1 MAKCQ
6 LGTLPSWCFKFQNWE
21 LDLYV
26 QLYCG
31 NLKKCDD
38 LASSQFGDL
47 PNLPNVVGYRF
58 GNLPFSIPV
67 VIKSSCRFDNLIYLE
82 VKVVNLALFTFT
94 TLYPSYLRLMRNH
107 RSLFCS
113 QTESYQFGNFH
124 LPLEIG
130 KLSKWQLAGNPT
142 LFGKL
147 PFFPPTK
154 TIIFIA
160 AQRQKETNMNFM
172 NNTAPIIIIG
182 IDHGYGNIKTAHCCF
197 KTGVAAYDKE
207 PTFKSNLL
215 IYEGKYYLIGEEHKE
230 FISDK
235 MTDGDYYILT
245 LAAVARELN
254 IRRLTSARV
263 HLAAGLPLTWVSE
276 QKDSFKAY
284 LLQNESADFNFK
296 GVDYHVDFVGAD
308 IFPQGFSAVADRLR
322 EFKGINMLCDI
333 GNGTMN
339 VMYINECR
347 PLAKKCFTEKY
358 GTNQCMLAVREN
370 LMKQFGVSVDESVL
384 ERVIRHGTADISERY
399 LTAIRETAAEYAAGI
414 FRRLREH
421 EYDPEL
427 MRLYVVGGGSCIL
440 KNFGDYNKDRVI
452 INDDICA
459 TAKGYE
465 LLAEQKLHKKGGIV

>member
-1 MAKCQ
+1 MVKMN
-6 LGTLPSWCFKFQNWE
+6 TYQNYHRKVPVWHFADRSE
-21 LDLYV
+21 
-26 QLYCG
+26 
-31 NLKKCDD
+31 K
-38 LASSQFGDL
+38 SQ
-47 PNLPNVVGYRF
+47 
-58 GNLPFSIPV
+58 I
-67 VIKSSCRFDNLIYLE
+67 E
-82 VKVVNLALFTFT
+82 LFTQND
-94 TLYPSYLRLMRNH
+94 PI
-107 RSLFCS
+107 FC
-113 QTESYQFGNFH
+113 
-124 LPLEIG
+124 
-130 KLSKWQLAGNPT
+130 
-142 LFGKL
+142 
-147 PFFPPTK
+147 
-154 TIIFIA
+154 IA
-160 AQRQKETNMNFM
+160 ALRQKGNTMNFM
-172 NNTAPIIIIG
+172 NNNTNPIIIS

-197 KTGVAAYDKE
+197 KTGAAAYDKE

-215 IYEGKYYLIGEEHKE
+215 VYEGKYYLIGEEHKE

-235 MTDGDYYILT
+235 MTDNDYYILT

-254 IRRLTSARV
+254 IRRLTSAHV

-276 QKDSFKAY
+276 QKDSFRAY
-284 LLQNESADFNFK
+284 LLQNESVDFTFR
-296 GVDYHVDFVGAD
+296 GVEYHVEFAGTD

-370 LMKQFGVSVDESVL
+370 LMKQFGVSVDETIL
-384 ERVIRHGTADISERY
+384 DRVIRHGTADISERY
-399 LTAIRETAAEYAAGI
+399 LTAIRDTAAEYAEGI

-440 KNFGDYNKDRVI
+440 KNFGSYDKDRVT

-465 LLAEQKLHKKGGIV
+465 LLAEQKLHRKGGIV